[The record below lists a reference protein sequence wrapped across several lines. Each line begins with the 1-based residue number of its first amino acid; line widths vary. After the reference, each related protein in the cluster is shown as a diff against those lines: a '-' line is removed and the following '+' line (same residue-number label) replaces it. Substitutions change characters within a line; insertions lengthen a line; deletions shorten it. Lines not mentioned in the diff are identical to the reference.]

1 MKTLFLIV
9 AAFGCVTVSLFADH
23 GPGTS
28 GGGTSTQSAETL
40 KPGQFSIEARVEA
53 TEFEHL
59 SASEINRSAV
69 ESEHFD
75 LLDRSV
81 LSTLSLAYG
90 IAENFQLSL
99 SIGYY
104 DAENARE
111 AVAAGHHHDDA
122 AEEHEHDAGSGEEPG
137 HEEAEHAEAPGI
149 ESHSFDPDGLTDLVL
164 AAKYRVYRGPLGQ
177 FALIAGV
184 KIPTGR
190 NDVRDSTG
198 EAIDPAAAAGSG
210 SWDFVGGLAYSTFI
224 TSQLTVDASIQ
235 YTLRTEH
242 DDFKI
247 GDRFDA
253 GVALAYRLTK
263 DIERFP
269 QFSLFVETNVR
280 HLQPSEVGGEE
291 HPNTGGTALLI
302 SPGARIRFSRHAA
315 FSVAPH
321 LPVVQ
326 DLEGEQLETAF
337 KLTAAFTLSF

>member
-1 MKTLFLIV
+1 MKSHSLLLTV
-9 AAFGCVTVSLFADH
+9 AALACAAGAAFADH

-40 KPGQFSIEARVEA
+40 KPGQFSIEARLEA

-59 SASEINRSAV
+59 SSSEISRSAAHTG
-69 ESEHFD
+69 HFD

-81 LSTLSLAYG
+81 LSSLSLSYG
-90 IAENFQLSL
+90 VAENFQLSL

-111 AVAAGHHHDDA
+111 AVVPGHHDPPPAEHGGEA
-122 AEEHEHDAGSGEEPG
+122 AEEHGHDEAEHDA
-137 HEEAEHAEAPGI
+137 APGI
-149 ESHSFDPDGLTDLVL
+149 ESHGFDPDGLTDLLL
-164 AAKYRVYRGPLGQ
+164 AGKYRFYRGPLGQ

-184 KIPTGR
+184 KIPTGDD
-190 NDVRDSTG
+190 DVRDSTG
-198 EAIDPAAAAGSG
+198 AAIDPAAAAGSG

-224 TSQLTVDASIQ
+224 TGQLTVDASAQ

-242 DDFKI
+242 DDFKV

-253 GVALAYRLTK
+253 GVAVAYRLTR

-269 QFSLFVETNVR
+269 QVSLFVETNLR
-280 HLQPSEVGGEE
+280 HLRPSEVGGEE
-291 HPNTGGTALLI
+291 HHNTGGTALFI